1 MTRVTL
7 LCLALPVVLFA
18 CAEGATEI
26 VRPPEVLPPAQM
38 AALLR
43 QAHTQEA
50 LLQSRRL
57 DAPSAKALF
66 DKSWDS
72 TCRAQG
78 TDTATFGKS
87 FAWYARHVSEL
98 DAVYAQVVDSLGLD
112 ESKAAGLQGPA
123 PTAAP
128 QPGR

>member
-7 LCLALPVVLFA
+7 FCLALPWLLSA
-18 CAEGATEI
+18 CAEGAIEI

-57 DAPSAKALF
+57 DVAATKTRF

-87 FAWYARHVSEL
+87 FAWYARHVTEL

-112 ESKAAGLQGPA
+112 ESRAAGLQSAA